1 MHQERNGTLLY
12 PQSLNADPKPLSHK
26 SFTINVKIPLISL
39 KEWREI
45 SSGLHVN
52 DGSYTQKE
60 ARAMSKLAERKA
72 QGIFV

>member
-12 PQSLNADPKPLSHK
+12 PQSLNADPKALSRK
-26 SFTINVKIPLISL
+26 NFTISVKIPLITI

-52 DGSYTQKE
+52 DESYRQRE
-60 ARAMSKLAERKA
+60 AIAMSQLAVQKGKEV
-72 QGIFV
+72 FL